1 MDLGNPLLG
10 VKLKELSMVEHHPV
24 TLSGEKGA
32 EGLVDCRIVN
42 FMERLI
48 EII

>member
-1 MDLGNPLLG
+1 MDLGSPLLG

-32 EGLVDCRIVN
+32 EGLVDCRILNSV
-42 FMERLI
+42 ERLI